1 VRRLELESHDPG
13 LFREVPGACLATHF
27 FKSVEVRGMCA
38 PVEDRNEPAHVRR
51 RIIERLRERGAPR
64 DLDTAREIERTLEAD
79 S

>member
-1 VRRLELESHDPG
+1 MRRLELESHDPG
-13 LFREVPGACLATHF
+13 LSREVSAACPATHY
-27 FKSVEVRGMCA
+27 FKSVAVRGMCA
-38 PVEDRNEPAHVRR
+38 PVEDQNEPAHVRR